1 MKEKDSFKFLL
12 SIYYAC
18 LAPLDEG
25 IQISYFGFPSIF
37 FKVENPD
44 PHSLPE
50 LVRKISQ
57 GDEQSFGELYR
68 IFSKKVYHTSR
79 KMNLNHEEA
88 EEVVQ
93 EVFIKIW
100 VHRLKLDP
108 FLSINAYIIAI
119 IRSVVIKMNKKKA
132 RAFAFQQ
139 YDLVLDSSLS
149 DQSADG
155 DLIYSE
161 YHQQSMLI
169 LDKLPPAQKQIFTL
183 RHLENKSVDE
193 ISKRLNLSPRT
204 VENQIFKATKFFKE
218 GLDKLEIVSVSTW
231 IVLIQE
237 SLMDLLF
244 NC

>member
-1 MKEKDSFKFLL
+1 M
-12 SIYYAC
+12 
-18 LAPLDEG
+18 
-25 IQISYFGFPSIF
+25 
-37 FKVENPD
+37 ENTE

-68 IFSKKVYHTSR
+68 IFSKKIYHISR

-100 VHRLKLDP
+100 VHRLKLNP
-108 FLSINAYIIAI
+108 LLSINAYIIAI

-139 YDLVLDSSLS
+139 YDIVLDSALS
-149 DQSADG
+149 GQSADD
-155 DLIYSE
+155 DLIFSE
-161 YHQQSMLI
+161 YHQQSMEI

-183 RHLENKSVDE
+183 RHLENRSVEE
-193 ISKRLNLSPRT
+193 ISEHLNLSPRT
-204 VENQIFKATKFFKE
+204 VENQVFRATKSFKE
-218 GLDKLEIVSVSTW
+218 SLGKLEIVSVTTCY
-231 IVLIQE
+231 IVVKQFF
-237 SLMDLLF
+237 DHLLY